1 MKKKLL
7 GIMVCAFAVAM
18 ALCLAGCSAAAP
30 EPPQELQVVETG
42 FQENEF
48 GTTSFA
54 VVVENPNE
62 DVTAEFPTITVTGYD
77 ADGNILFSQD
87 SLTDFVYAGEKSYFI
102 GSDQASGVDHIEVQ
116 TTVSDESWITVEDE
130 DKYSFEVTDLNPQTS
145 EFGDMTFSGNVTNN
159 SSKDVSSVLVDIL
172 VRDENGTLL
181 TGFSTYADNVPAGQS
196 RTFTAY
202 SLGEV
207 PGYAS
212 AEGYAE
218 LGYE

>member
-7 GIMVCAFAVAM
+7 ALFSCAFIAAM
-18 ALCLAGCSAAAP
+18 VMCLAGCSAEEP
-30 EPPQELQVVETG
+30 EPPQELQVIETG
-42 FQENEF
+42 FIESEF
-48 GTTSFA
+48 GGTDFA
-54 VVVENPNE
+54 VVIENPNE

-87 SLTDFVYAGEKSYFI
+87 SLTDFVYPGEKAYFI
-102 GSDQASGVDHIEVQ
+102 SSDQATGVDHIDVQ
-116 TTVSDESWITVEDE
+116 TTVSDDNWIIVEDD
-130 DKYSFEVTDLNPQTS
+130 DKYSFEVTDLNPQTDEYGS
-145 EFGDMTFSGNVTNN
+145 MTFSGKVTNN

-172 VRDENGTLL
+172 VRDESGALI
-181 TGFSTYADNVPAGQS
+181 TGYSTYADNVPAGQS

-202 SLGEV
+202 SIGEV